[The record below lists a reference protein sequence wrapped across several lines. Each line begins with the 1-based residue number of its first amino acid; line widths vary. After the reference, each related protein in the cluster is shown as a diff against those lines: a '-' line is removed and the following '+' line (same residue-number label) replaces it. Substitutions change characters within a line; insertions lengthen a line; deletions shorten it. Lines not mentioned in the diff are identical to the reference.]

1 MATKVKGI
9 FKGLRYISQIFDE
22 KEPEMQIGYPTDV
35 KHVAHIGWDG
45 PSADSPSWMREYKS
59 TQEDSSGTLDS
70 FGEAKLS
77 FEDKKPS
84 GPEIQEPL
92 LRNIRS
98 SSNGSPGISP
108 RWSLDAQKSSRH
120 HSLMDSSD
128 SPTPSP
134 SPSSTTRHTRRLRNL
149 NHGHD
154 SPSQDSP
161 PVPKYSRRRKSK
173 GSSGS
178 SGGSIR
184 SSRSKGQ
191 NSLPDIPFSDTVF
204 GPGSGHDVKN
214 NESNLNSVLE
224 EKEEGGVHM

>member
-1 MATKVKGI
+1 
-9 FKGLRYISQIFDE
+9 
-22 KEPEMQIGYPTDV
+22 
-35 KHVAHIGWDG
+35 
-45 PSADSPSWMREYKS
+45 MREYKS

-70 FGEAKLS
+70 FGEVKLS
-77 FEDKKPS
+77 FEGLLLLLKSYISYKDFTLNVALLVATFIDKKPS

-98 SSNGSPGISP
+98 SSTGSPGISP

-134 SPSSTTRHTRRLRNL
+134 SPSGTTRHTRRPRNL

-204 GPGSGHDVKN
+204 GPGSGHDMKN

-224 EKEEGGVHM
+224 EKEEGGGHM

>member
-1 MATKVKGI
+1 
-9 FKGLRYISQIFDE
+9 
-22 KEPEMQIGYPTDV
+22 
-35 KHVAHIGWDG
+35 
-45 PSADSPSWMREYKS
+45 MREYKS

-70 FGEAKLS
+70 FGEATLS
-77 FEDKKPS
+77 FEGLLLLLKSFIQYKDLTLNVALLVATFIDKKPS

-92 LRNIRS
+92 LGNIRS

-120 HSLMDSSD
+120 HSLMDSLD
-128 SPTPSP
+128 SPTPSPSP

-204 GPGSGHDVKN
+204 GPASGHDVKN
-214 NESNLNSVLE
+214 NESNLISVLE
-224 EKEEGGVHM
+224 EKEEGGGHM

>member
-1 MATKVKGI
+1 
-9 FKGLRYISQIFDE
+9 
-22 KEPEMQIGYPTDV
+22 
-35 KHVAHIGWDG
+35 
-45 PSADSPSWMREYKS
+45 
-59 TQEDSSGTLDS
+59 
-70 FGEAKLS
+70 
-77 FEDKKPS
+77 
-84 GPEIQEPL
+84 
-92 LRNIRS
+92 
-98 SSNGSPGISP
+98 
-108 RWSLDAQKSSRH
+108 
-120 HSLMDSSD
+120 MDSSD

-154 SPSQDSP
+154 SPLQDSP

-214 NESNLNSVLE
+214 NESNLISVLE
-224 EKEEGGVHM
+224 EKEEGGGHM